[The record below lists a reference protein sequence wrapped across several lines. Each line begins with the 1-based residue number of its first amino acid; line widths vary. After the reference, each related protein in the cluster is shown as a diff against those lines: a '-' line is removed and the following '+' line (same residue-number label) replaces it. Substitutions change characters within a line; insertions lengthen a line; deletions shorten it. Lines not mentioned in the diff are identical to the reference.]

1 MALCDDA
8 RMTTE
13 EATLPPC
20 PECGSEYTY
29 ETGALLTCPM
39 CAHEW
44 SLEEQAAAEEAA
56 ITRDT
61 VGNELND
68 GDDVIVMRSV
78 KVAGGGGG
86 TIKAGTKVRGIRIIE
101 DTGDGHD
108 IEARVAEFGRMKLKS
123 SIVRRA

>member
-1 MALCDDA
+1 
-8 RMTTE
+8 MTSE

-44 SLEEQAAAEEAA
+44 SQSEVDEDAASEAEAA
-56 ITRDT
+56 IVRDA

-68 GDDVIVMRSV
+68 GDTVTVMQTVRIS
-78 KVAGGGGG
+78 GGGGG
-86 TIKAGTKVRGIRIIE
+86 TIKAGTKVRGIRLVE
-101 DTGDGHD
+101 DRGDGHD
-108 IEARVAEFGRMKLKS
+108 IEARVAEYGRMKLKS

>member
-1 MALCDDA
+1 
-8 RMTTE
+8 MTSHE
-13 EATLPPC
+13 EPTLPPC

-44 SLEEQAAAEEAA
+44 SQAEAEEAA
-56 ITRDT
+56 ASEAESAIVRDA
-61 VGNELND
+61 VGNELSD
-68 GDDVIVMRSV
+68 GDTVTVMQTVRI
-78 KVAGGGGG
+78 AGGGGG
-86 TIKAGTKVRGIRIIE
+86 TLRAGTKVRGIRLVE
-101 DTGDGHD
+101 DRGDGHD

>member
-1 MALCDDA
+1 
-8 RMTTE
+8 MTSE

-44 SLEEQAAAEEAA
+44 SQSEADEDAASEAEAA
-56 ITRDT
+56 IVRDA

-68 GDDVIVMRSV
+68 GDTVTVMQTVRIS
-78 KVAGGGGG
+78 GGGGG
-86 TIKAGTKVRGIRIIE
+86 TIKAGTKVRGIRLVE
-101 DTGDGHD
+101 DRGDGHD
-108 IEARVAEFGRMKLKS
+108 IEARVAEYGRMKLKS